1 MIYLD
6 NAATSWP
13 KPPQV
18 IQAMLDILKRG
29 CANPGR
35 SAHAMARQAEDVVL
49 NTRGN
54 HSQVFQH
61 KRSNADCFYA
71 EYYICTEYSHLRGFI
86 RRLGC
91 CCNGNGA

>member
-18 IQAMLDILKRG
+18 IQAMTDILKRG

-35 SAHAMARQAEDVVL
+35 SAHAMARQTEDAVL
-49 NTRGN
+49 NVREA
-54 HSQVFQH
+54 VAKFL
-61 KRSNADCFYA
+61 
-71 EYYICTEYSHLRGFI
+71 I
-86 RRLGC
+86 
-91 CCNGNGA
+91 